1 MSYAVED
8 HLGIRAETSYV
19 TKKGAVANALSVV
32 PVRKLLFRFF
42 VILRS

>member
-1 MSYAVED
+1 MLSKTNM
-8 HLGIRAETSYV
+8 GIHAEICGV
-19 TKKGAVANALSVV
+19 TKKGVVANALSVV